1 MIKNQHHQREIEAKL
16 EKGII
21 NNDSK
26 SIYST
31 GLTLQN
37 KLIDDEKLML
47 FLKDQFAND
56 SNTNINDNYQALIA
70 KIRNNPKLLFEI
82 IPSSKEKIDEKV
94 KMQEKIKKSK
104 ILAQRAMK
112 LKQKIRYF
120 TNIKIVLFFRQGN
133 SSPGLTVSG
142 MSPGIESDNIVQNVS
157 EYRPMTT
164 ENRSKLAK
172 LSHI

>member
-120 TNIKIVLFFRQGN
+120 TNILKLWYFLGREIAALGLQCQECHQELKMIILFKMY
-133 SSPGLTVSG
+133 L
-142 MSPGIESDNIVQNVS
+142 NID
-157 EYRPMTT
+157 R
-164 ENRSKLAK
+164 
-172 LSHI
+172 